1 MKLIILIEDSNLYHN
16 ILAKSEKLK
25 LHFDIIKNESFRY
38 YKDFFELFQ
47 YIENSISVI
56 YDKSYASNK

>member
-1 MKLIILIEDSNLYHN
+1 MKLNMLTEDSNLYNN
-16 ILAKSEKLK
+16 ILAKYEELK
-25 LHFDIIKNESFRY
+25 LPFDIINNELFRY
-38 YKDFFELFQ
+38 YKGFFELFQ